1 MAVTGIDDI
10 LISLKNTSLN
20 EPKIYIKDKTD
31 IELLMLFDTDLTD
44 SQRKSVIE
52 ELYNRDKNLI
62 IECANNI
69 INTYMQYKNSFKRQI
84 LDWFIGCKEFNFP
97 IRIRCIESLQE
108 CNKNFISDDLYLKC
122 LEEVKDETLEFKRK
136 YEVGTT
142 YFWNVFKSII
152 KRDLNLT
159 EDMVNRLSLIWK
171 SVVNDTTLEPEFRY
185 KLLQSLCN
193 ESSIFEDSKPVD
205 PKLRNSFSELA
216 LQVKWDDY
224 RYYIYIIQFII
235 KTNNL
240 SSSHLDILINLI
252 EERKLDNNGIAD
264 ISDFL
269 LGIKENNSQYILP
282 VNIDEYKKKGQE
294 LLDKISFDGKGAK
307 SFYNNSQNIHKVNVE
322 ESINPFIEKLVNI
335 QIDIPTN
342 EDEYEDF
349 VETLVDRIRDYTE
362 NVLMFKSE
370 DQIRVINSINRFIL
384 DNTLYSK
391 YSVSLL
397 NLLIRSEYYI
407 QTHPQKEELMLRLCQ
422 ELCDMADT
430 CTTGHI
436 YRLVNVFSGY
446 EVAMSIPIEEEVKS
460 CVFARLRKI
469 IENKSEEE
477 QDQIFSCIGTSEEIK
492 AKEKVKIDTTSTLIG
507 TKYSYI
513 DTCLKIPD
521 NEAVIEGVIEEKDIN
536 KDLFLVK
543 SEDPEMEFNNL
554 LGKDML
560 ILLDELRGEYKDI
573 ILEQELDVYFRK
585 AINLFQVGEGI

>member
-10 LISLKNTSLN
+10 LLSLN
-20 EPKIYIKDKTD
+20 KMRVNEPVINIKEKKD
-31 IELLMLFDTDLTD
+31 IELLMLFDTDLSD
-44 SQRKSVIE
+44 SQRKNVIE
-52 ELYNRDKNLI
+52 ELYTRDKNLV

-97 IRIRCIESLQE
+97 IRIRCIECLQE
-108 CNKNFISDDLYLKC
+108 CNKKINSDELYLKC
-122 LEEVKDETLEFKRK
+122 LEEVKDEPLEFKRK

-142 YFWNVFKSII
+142 YFWNVFKTII
-152 KRDLNLT
+152 KRDLTLT
-159 EDMVNRLSLIWK
+159 EDMINRLSLIWK
-171 SVVNDTTLEPEFRY
+171 SVVNDTNLEPEFRY

-193 ESSIFEDSKPVD
+193 ESTLFEDSKPVD
-205 PKLRNSFSELA
+205 YRLRKSFSEIA
-216 LQVKWDDY
+216 LHVKWEDY

-235 KTNNL
+235 KTNKL
-240 SSSHLDILINLI
+240 SSSHLDILLNLI
-252 EERKLDNNGIAD
+252 EERNLDNNGIAD

-269 LGIKENNSQYILP
+269 LGIKENNSQYTLP
-282 VNIDEYKKKGQE
+282 ENIDEYKRKGQE

-335 QIDIPTN
+335 NIEIPTN
-342 EDEYEDF
+342 EDEY
-349 VETLVDRIRDYTE
+349 VEFIDSLIDRIRDYAE
-362 NVLMFKSE
+362 NTLNFESS

-391 YSVSLL
+391 YNVSLL
-397 NLLIRSEYYI
+397 YLLIRCENYI
-407 QTHPQKEELMLRLCQ
+407 STHPQKEELMLRLCQ

-446 EVAMSIPIEEEVKS
+446 EVAMSIPIEEEIKS

-469 IENKSEEE
+469 IDKKTEEE
-477 QDQIFSCIGTSEEIK
+477 QEQIFSCIGTSEDIK
-492 AKEKVKIDTTSTLIG
+492 AREKTRVDTTSKLIG
-507 TKYSYI
+507 SKYGYVEKESV
-513 DTCLKIPD
+513 L
-521 NEAVIEGVIEEKDIN
+521 EGVIEEKDIN
-536 KDLFLVK
+536 RELFLVK
-543 SEDPEMEFNNL
+543 SEDPEMEFNRL
-554 LGKDML
+554 MGKDLL

-573 ILEQELDVYFRK
+573 ISEQELDVYFRK

>member
-1 MAVTGIDDI
+1 MAVTGIEDV
-10 LISLKNTSLN
+10 LSSLN
-20 EPKIYIKDKTD
+20 TLTINED
-31 IELLMLFDTDLTD
+31 INLIEKNDTELLMLFDTDLSD
-44 SQRKSVIE
+44 CQRKFIIDE
-52 ELYNRDKNLI
+52 FYKRDKNLV

-108 CNKNFISDDLYLKC
+108 CNKNFNSDNLYLKC
-122 LEEVKDETLEFKRK
+122 LEEVKDEPIDFKRK

-142 YFWNVFKSII
+142 YFWNVFKNIVR
-152 KRDLNLT
+152 RDLTLT
-159 EDMVNRLSLIWK
+159 EDMINRLSLIWK
-171 SVVNDTTLEPEFRY
+171 SVVIDTNLEEEFRY
-185 KLLQSLCN
+185 KLLQSLCS
-193 ESSIFEDSKPVD
+193 ESTLFEDTKSID
-205 PKLRNSFSELA
+205 YRIRSSFSEIA
-216 LQVKWDDY
+216 LQVYWKDY

-235 KTNNL
+235 KTNKL
-240 SSSHLDILINLI
+240 SSNHLDILLNLI

-269 LGIKENNSQYILP
+269 IGIKENNSKFTLP
-282 VNIDEYKKKGQE
+282 DNIDGYKIKGQE

-322 ESINPFIEKLVNI
+322 ESINPFIEKLVNLNVY
-335 QIDIPTN
+335 IPTD
-342 EDEYEDF
+342 EDEYVDF
-349 VETLVDRIRDYTE
+349 IDSLIDRIRDYADNILKFE
-362 NVLMFKSE
+362 SA

-397 NLLIRSEYYI
+397 YLLIRCENYI
-407 QTHPQKEELMLRLCQ
+407 STHSQKDELMLRLCQ

-460 CVFARLRKI
+460 CVFARLRKLI
-469 IENKSEEE
+469 DTKTEEE
-477 QDQIFSCIGTSEEIK
+477 QDQIFGCIGTSEDIK
-492 AKEKVKIDTTSTLIG
+492 AKAKTRVDTTSKLVG
-507 TKYSYI
+507 SKYGYI
-513 DTCLKIPD
+513 EK
-521 NEAVIEGVIEEKDIN
+521 ESVMEGVIEEKDIN
-536 KDLFLVK
+536 KELFLVK
-543 SEDPEMEFNNL
+543 SEDPEMEFNRL
-554 LGKDML
+554 MGKDLL

-573 ILEQELDVYFRK
+573 VTEQELDIYFRK

>member
-10 LISLKNTSLN
+10 LLSLN
-20 EPKIYIKDKTD
+20 KLSVNEPEINIKEKKD
-31 IELLMLFDTDLTD
+31 IDLLMLFDTDLSD
-44 SQRKSVIE
+44 SQRKLIIE
-52 ELYNRDKNLI
+52 EFYKRDKNLV

-108 CNKNFISDDLYLKC
+108 SNKNLNSDELYLKC
-122 LEEVKDETLEFKRK
+122 LEEVKDEPLEFKRK

-142 YFWNVFKSII
+142 YFWNVFKTII

-159 EDMVNRLSLIWK
+159 EDMINRLSLIWK
-171 SVVNDTTLEPEFRY
+171 SVVNDTNLEPEFRY

-193 ESSIFEDSKPVD
+193 ESTLFEDSKPVD
-205 PKLRNSFSELA
+205 YRLRNSFSELA
-216 LQVKWDDY
+216 LHVKWEDY

-252 EERKLDNNGIAD
+252 EERNLDNNGIAD

-269 LGIKENNSQYILP
+269 LGIQENNSKYTLP
-282 VNIDEYKKKGQE
+282 DNIDEYKKKGQE

-335 QIDIPTN
+335 QIEIPTN
-342 EDEYEDF
+342 EDDYVDF
-349 VETLVDRIRDYTE
+349 IDSLIDRIRDYAE
-362 NVLMFKSE
+362 NILNFESA

-391 YSVSLL
+391 YNVSLL
-397 NLLIRSEYYI
+397 YLLIRSEYYI

-469 IENKSEEE
+469 IDTKPEEE
-477 QDQIFSCIGTSEEIK
+477 QDQIFSCIGTSEDIK
-492 AKEKVKIDTTSTLIG
+492 AKEKIKIDTTSKLVG
-507 TKYSYI
+507 SKYRYI
-513 DTCLKIPD
+513 DTEE
-521 NEAVIEGVIEEKDIN
+521 NETVMEGVIEDKDIN
-536 KDLFLVK
+536 KELFLVK
-543 SEDPEMEFNNL
+543 SEDPEMEFNRL
-554 LGKDML
+554 MGKDLL

-573 ILEQELDVYFRK
+573 ISEQELDVYFRK
-585 AINLFQVGEGI
+585 SINLFQVGEGI